1 LTPIKA
7 TPCDGYRVFA
17 RSGFDGPRYPKRSNA
32 MLRKLVLVGA
42 VLSLTG
48 TTAIAANEYFVVHKP
63 DSKKCEIVSQKPD
76 GKELIQLGHAHRTK
90 MGAELARRVARA
102 CR

>member
-1 LTPIKA
+1 
-7 TPCDGYRVFA
+7 
-17 RSGFDGPRYPKRSNA
+17 